1 MGEAGTVDRPA
12 GVLRRR
18 GEEREA
24 SRRRALAPDEL
35 AWVAVLPC
43 ALVGLLAVLALGP
56 PLGRLLF
63 RPVPAAD
70 GLWPPRWF
78 EASGRPEPVELGRYL
93 VAAAM
98 PVLAAALV
106 LALAR
111 RRPTLSARPIRP
123 LVVSS
128 QALLVAFVAL
138 AFLGQRGIVVSGRAL
153 PHVFGLGTL
162 LASGALLLAGLLAL
176 RRPGVAARIARLAR
190 ETPPRRSA
198 CLALAATAAV
208 VWLLEGLLV
217 DGLVEDQSVLA
228 WTVNDAF
235 AILDGRTPLVDYHL
249 LYAKLLPYPAA
260 LTMAVLGKT
269 TLVYS
274 LLMFVLSVL
283 ALLGVYGIFRRILRS
298 SPLALGLFVPF
309 VALGAVEH
317 TMSLTA
323 MWPMR
328 YGGAYL
334 MAWLAARAIERDG
347 RRSWPLFAIGAVVA
361 VNETEFGAAA
371 VLAALAAL
379 ACAHPPR
386 TRRAAL
392 RLAGEAAGGVL
403 AGLAAIALF
412 TLVRSGSLPD
422 PALLDEWPRI
432 FTRLGWFSLGMPPA
446 SLHLALYATF
456 AATLLVA
463 AVRLA
468 RRAPDVLLT
477 GMLAW
482 SGVFGLAAASYYAGR
497 SDELK
502 LASMFSA
509 WAFAL
514 ALLTIVT
521 ARALAA
527 QAWRRPSP
535 AQLLVLFGCALAVC
549 SVVDVPSPRQQ
560 ISRLVDEPP
569 GNYRARAERFIGG
582 LAQPHERVAI
592 LMPMGHRFAFD
603 LRLDNVFPYPTQDAL
618 VTRWQLD
625 TTLDAIRRAHVHRV
639 FLHEAMTAPQQL
651 AVLERAGFRPSA
663 QQEELVML
671 DDATPPLR

>member
-12 GVLRRR
+12 GVLGRRAE
-18 GEEREA
+18 GREA
-24 SRRRALAPDEL
+24 SRRRLLAPEEV
-35 AWVAVLPC
+35 AWIAVLPC
-43 ALVGLLAVLALGP
+43 ALVGLLAILALGP
-56 PLGRLLF
+56 PLGHLLF
-63 RPVPAAD
+63 RPVPPAE
-70 GLWPPRWF
+70 GLWPPGWF

-93 VAAAM
+93 VAAAA

-111 RRPTLSARPIRP
+111 RPPALPAPLIRP
-123 LVVSS
+123 LVLAS
-128 QALLVAFVAL
+128 QGLLAAFVAL
-138 AFLGQRGIVVSGRAL
+138 AFLGQRGVVFTERPL
-153 PHVFGLGTL
+153 PHVFGDGIL
-162 LASGALLLAGLLAL
+162 LAAAALLLAGLLAL
-176 RRPGVAARIARLAR
+176 RRPGVAARLAELAR
-190 ETPPRRSA
+190 ETPLRRRA

-217 DGLVEDQSVLA
+217 DGLVEDQGVLA
-228 WTVNDAF
+228 WTVDDAF

-269 TLVYS
+269 TLVYT
-274 LLMFVLSVL
+274 LLMLALSAL
-283 ALLGVYGIFRRILRS
+283 ALLGVYAIFRRILHS
-298 SPLALGLFVPF
+298 STLALGLFVPF

-334 MAWLAARAIERDG
+334 MAWLAARAIERSG
-347 RRSWPLFAIGAVVA
+347 RRIWPLFAIGAVVA

-371 VLAALAAL
+371 VLAAMAAI

-386 TRRAAL
+386 TWRAAL
-392 RLAGEAAGGVL
+392 RLVGEAVGGVL

-412 TLVRSGSLPD
+412 TLIRSGALPD

-456 AATLLVA
+456 AAALLVV

-468 RRAPDVLLT
+468 RDEPDVLLT

-482 SGVFGLAAASYYAGR
+482 SGVFGLLAASYYAGR
-497 SDELK
+497 SDEIK
-502 LASMFSA
+502 LVSMLSA
-509 WAFAL
+509 GAFAL
-514 ALLTIVT
+514 ALLTIVA
-521 ARALAA
+521 ARGLAA
-527 QAWRRPSP
+527 QGWRRPSP
-535 AQLLVLFGCALAVC
+535 AQLLALLGFALAAC
-549 SVVDVPSPRQQ
+549 SIVHVPLPQHQ
-560 ISRLVDEPP
+560 ISRLVDAPP
-569 GNYRARAERFIGG
+569 GNYRPRAEQFIAP
-582 LAQPHERVAI
+582 LTQPHEHVAI
-592 LMPMGHRFAFD
+592 LMPMGHRFAYD

-625 TTLDAIRRAHVHRV
+625 TTLDAIRRAHVHRI
-639 FLHEAMTAPQQL
+639 FLHVRITAPQQL
-651 AVLERAGFRPSA
+651 AVLERAGFRPSG
-663 QQEELVML
+663 QQDEFLALEDGV
-671 DDATPPLR
+671 RK

>member
-12 GVLRRR
+12 GVLSRRAEEHHAARRR
-18 GEEREA
+18 T
-24 SRRRALAPDEL
+24 LAPDEL
-35 AWVAVLPC
+35 AWIVALPG
-43 ALVGLLAVLALGP
+43 ALAGLLAILVLGPALGH
-56 PLGRLLF
+56 LLF

-70 GLWPPRWF
+70 ALWPPGWF
-78 EASGRPEPVELGRYL
+78 ESSGKPEPVELGRYL
-93 VAAAM
+93 IAAAA
-98 PVLAAALV
+98 PVLAAGLV
-106 LALAR
+106 VALAR
-111 RRPTLSARPIRP
+111 RPRTVPAALVRP
-123 LVVSS
+123 LVLAS
-128 QALLVAFVAL
+128 QGLLVAFVAL
-138 AFLGQRGIVVSGRAL
+138 AFLGQRGVVLTHRAL
-153 PHVFGLGTL
+153 PHVFGIGTL
-162 LASGALLLAGLLAL
+162 LAAAALVPAGLLAL
-176 RRPGVAARIARLAR
+176 RRPGVARRIARLAR
-190 ETPPRRSA
+190 ETPLRRSA

-208 VWLLEGLLV
+208 LWLLEGVLV
-217 DGLVEDQSVLA
+217 DGLVEDQNVLA
-228 WTVNDAF
+228 WTVDDAF

-274 LLMFVLSVL
+274 LLMLVLSVL

-298 SPLALGLFVPF
+298 SPLALALFVPF
-309 VALGAVEH
+309 VALSAVEH

-334 MAWLAARAIERDG
+334 MAWLSARAIERDG
-347 RRSWPLFAIGAVVA
+347 RRVWPLFAIGAVVA

-371 VLAALAAL
+371 VLAALAAI
-379 ACAHPPR
+379 ACVRAPR
-386 TRRAAL
+386 TWRAAL
-392 RLAGEAAGGVL
+392 RLLGEAAAGLL
-403 AGLAAIALF
+403 AGLALIALL

-456 AATLLVA
+456 AATLLVV
-463 AVRLA
+463 AVRLV
-468 RRAPDVLLT
+468 RRERDVLLT

-497 SDELK
+497 SDEIK
-502 LASMFSA
+502 LVSMFSA

-514 ALLTIVT
+514 ALLTIAT

-527 QAWRRPSP
+527 QGWRRPSP
-535 AQLLVLFGCALAVC
+535 AQLLALFGCALAVC
-549 SVVDVPSPRQQ
+549 SIADFPLPQHQ

-569 GNYRARAERFIGG
+569 GNFRARAERFVGG

-592 LMPMGHRFAFD
+592 LLPMGHRIAYD
-603 LRLDNVFPYPTQDAL
+603 LGLENVFPYPTQDAL

-625 TTLDAIRRAHVHRV
+625 TTLDAIRRAHVHRI
-639 FLHEAMTAPQQL
+639 FLHERMTAPQQL
-651 AVLERAGFRPSA
+651 AVLRRAGFRPSA
-663 QQEELVML
+663 QQEELVAL
-671 DDATPPLR
+671 EDGVRN

>member
-18 GEEREA
+18 AEERGT
-24 SRRRALAPDEL
+24 SLRRVLAPDEL
-35 AWVAVLPC
+35 AWIAAIPC
-43 ALVGLLAVLALGP
+43 ALVGLLAILALGP
-56 PLGRLLF
+56 PLGHLLF

-70 GLWPPRWF
+70 GLWPVGWF
-78 EASGRPEPVELGRYL
+78 ESSGRPEPVELGRYL
-93 VAAAM
+93 LATAA
-98 PVLAAALV
+98 PLLAAALV
-106 LALAR
+106 FVLAR
-111 RRPTLSARPIRP
+111 RPPALPARLIRP
-123 LVVSS
+123 LVLAS
-128 QALLVAFVAL
+128 QALLVAFVTV
-138 AFLGQRGIVVSGRAL
+138 AFLGQRGIVFTHRVL
-153 PHVFGLGTL
+153 PDVFGIGTL
-162 LASGALLLAGLLAL
+162 LAAVGLLLAGLLAL
-176 RRPGVAARIARLAR
+176 RRPGVVERIARLAR
-190 ETPPRRSA
+190 ETPLRRNA

-217 DGLVEDQSVLA
+217 DGLVEDQGVLA
-228 WTVNDAF
+228 WTVDDAF

-260 LTMAVLGKT
+260 LTMAVFGTT
-269 TLVYS
+269 TLVYT
-274 LLMFVLSVL
+274 LLMLVLSVL
-283 ALLGVYGIFRRILRS
+283 ALLGVYGIFRRLLHS
-298 SPLALGLFVPF
+298 SALALGLFVPF
-309 VALGAVEH
+309 VALGAVAH

-347 RRSWPLFAIGAVVA
+347 RRVWPLFAVGAVVA

-371 VLAALAAL
+371 VLAALVAI
-379 ACAHPPR
+379 ACAHPPGGW
-386 TRRAAL
+386 RAAL
-392 RLAGEAAGGVL
+392 RLLGEAAAGML
-403 AGLAAIALF
+403 AGLALIALV
-412 TLVRSGSLPD
+412 TLVRSGALPD

-456 AATLLVA
+456 AATLLVV

-468 RRAPDVLLT
+468 RRERDVLLT

-482 SGVFGLAAASYYAGR
+482 SGVFGLLAASYYAGR
-497 SDELK
+497 SDEIK
-502 LASMFSA
+502 LVSMFSA

-521 ARALAA
+521 ARTLAA
-527 QAWRRPSP
+527 QEWRRPSP
-535 AQLLVLFGCALAVC
+535 AQLLVLFGFALAVC
-549 SVVDVPSPRQQ
+549 SVIDVPSPQHQ

-569 GNYRARAERFIGG
+569 GNYRARAERFIGA
-582 LAQPHERVAI
+582 LTQPHEAVAI
-592 LMPMGHRFAFD
+592 LMPMGHRFAYD

-639 FLHEAMTAPQQL
+639 FLHERITAPQQL

-663 QQEELVML
+663 QQDELLAL
-671 DDATPPLR
+671 DDASH